1 MVFGDIVFNPV
12 VDLCEVD
19 QFGYVDLRNAL
30 ETHTVPG
37 DLNPDDMS
45 YNEID
50 DPSSIVGK
58 PSDIFSAI
66 QSGHQYASFIDGQS
80 PDQGDS
86 K

>member
-1 MVFGDIVFNPV
+1 MVFGAIDFNPV
-12 VDLCEVD
+12 FDICEVD
-19 QFGYVDLRNAL
+19 QFGFVDLRIAF
-30 ETHTVPG
+30 ETHTIPG

-45 YNEID
+45 FNEID
-50 DPSSIVGK
+50 DPSSIIGK

-66 QSGHQYASFIDGQS
+66 QSGHKYVNMIEGQS

>member
-1 MVFGDIVFNPV
+1 MIHGAIEFNSI

-19 QFGYVDLRNAL
+19 QFGYVDLRNAY
-30 ETHTVPG
+30 ETHTIPG
-37 DLNPDDMS
+37 DLNPDDLS
-45 YNEID
+45 FNEID
-50 DPSSIVGK
+50 DPSSILAK

-66 QSGHQYASFIDGQS
+66 QAGHKYASMVDGQS